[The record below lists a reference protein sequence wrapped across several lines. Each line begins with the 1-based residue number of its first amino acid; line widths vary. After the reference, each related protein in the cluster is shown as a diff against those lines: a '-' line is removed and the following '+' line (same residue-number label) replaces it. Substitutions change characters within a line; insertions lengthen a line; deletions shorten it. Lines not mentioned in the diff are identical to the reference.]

1 MTTLEGAMR
10 IADVL
15 HHRDRI
21 VHKIRTTDTVAT
33 AVHRLSEH
41 RIGAL
46 LVTDSWGRHVG
57 IVGERDIIHG
67 LERFGE
73 ATPELPVGD
82 VMRQD
87 LVTCRPRDRL
97 HRVLELM
104 TTHRVR
110 HLPVK
115 ENGAI
120 IGIVSIGD
128 LVGALIGAK
137 QLEVDVLR
145 DMARTH

>member
-1 MTTLEGAMR
+1 MR

-21 VHKIRTTDTVAT
+21 IHKIRTTDTVAT
-33 AVHRLSEH
+33 AVRKLTEH

-57 IVGERDIIHG
+57 IVSERDLIHG

-73 ATPELPVGD
+73 TTPELPVGE
-82 VMRQD
+82 VMSQD
-87 LVTCRPRDRL
+87 LITCQMKDRV
-97 HRVLELM
+97 HKALELM
-104 TTHRVR
+104 TTHRIR

-115 ENGAI
+115 ESGAI
-120 IGIVSIGD
+120 VGIVSIGD
-128 LVGALIGAK
+128 LVGALIGDK
-137 QLEVDVLR
+137 ELEIEVLR
-145 DMARTH
+145 DLARTH

>member
-1 MTTLEGAMR
+1 MR

-33 AVHRLSEH
+33 AVRKLSEH

-57 IVGERDIIHG
+57 IVSERDLIHG
-67 LERFGE
+67 LERFGA
-73 ATPELPVGD
+73 ATPDLPVSE
-82 VMRQD
+82 VMSPDRVSCQ
-87 LVTCRPRDRL
+87 PRDRV
-97 HRVLELM
+97 RKALELM

-110 HLPVK
+110 HLVVK
-115 ENGAI
+115 ENGTI
-120 IGIVSIGD
+120 VGIVSIGD
-128 LVGALIGAK
+128 LVAAMIGTK
-137 QLEVDVLR
+137 ELEVEVLR
-145 DMARTH
+145 DMARAH

>member
-1 MTTLEGAMR
+1 MR

-21 VHKIRTTDTVAT
+21 VHKVRTTDTVAT
-33 AVHRLSEH
+33 AVRRLSEH

-57 IVGERDIIHG
+57 IVSERDMIHG
-67 LERFGE
+67 LERFGA
-73 ATPELPVGD
+73 ATPDLPVGE
-82 VMRQD
+82 VMSPDR
-87 LVTCRPRDRL
+87 VTCQMKDRL
-97 HRVLELM
+97 RKALELM

-110 HLPVK
+110 HLPVT

-120 IGIVSIGD
+120 VGIVSIGD
-128 LVGALIGAK
+128 LVAALIGAK
-137 QLEVDVLR
+137 ELEVEVLR
-145 DMARTH
+145 DMARAH

>member
-1 MTTLEGAMR
+1 MR

-21 VHKIRTTDTVAT
+21 VHKIRSTDTVTT
-33 AVHRLSEH
+33 AVRKLSEH

-46 LVTDSWGRHVG
+46 VVTDSWGRHVG
-57 IVGERDIIHG
+57 IISERDLIHG

-73 ATPELPVGD
+73 ITPELPVGEL
-82 VMRQD
+82 MNQD
-87 LVTCRPRDRL
+87 RITCQMKDR
-97 HRVLELM
+97 VYKALELM
-104 TTHRVR
+104 TTHRIR
-110 HLPVK
+110 HLPVT
-115 ENGAI
+115 EAGAI

-128 LVGALIGAK
+128 LVGALIGDRE
-137 QLEVDVLR
+137 LEVEVLR